1 MGIVNVLVVPVVI
14 PDNWNCIIFVASTS
28 SIIEVLAST
37 NDLLVNVSIPALV
50 AKVPV
55 VGRVT
60 VVTPVDVKVVEKA
73 PLVTKLLL
81 SANVKVAPVAG
92 WVKVNLFIDVAV
104 ATPNTGV
111 TKVGEVAKT
120 RLPEPVSS
128 EITPNNCAD
137 VVAAN

>member
-1 MGIVNVLVVPVVI
+1 LGIVNVLVVPVVI
-14 PDNWNCIIFVASTS
+14 PDISNVTFLVASVAS
-28 SIIEVLAST
+28 AKVLFS
-37 NDLLVNVSIPALV
+37 NVSVPSNV
-50 AKVPV
+50 ANVPV
-55 VGRVT
+55 VGNVT
-60 VVTPVDVKVVEKA
+60 VVSPVAVKVVEKA